1 MKKFKQF
8 VLNNRRGWGL
18 GIAIY
23 QLIGSLIIFL
33 LMFLNIHELSAGVIL
48 VLIPLIGITLTGF
61 IASIVYFV
69 KGYTLRFFTLSKLN
83 FCFQML
89 QLSVSGFA
97 FAFYYGPYLA
107 IGFDGD
113 AFFRIKFEMLTANFA
128 LRLGE
133 TEEQYALINLI
144 PLIPILALRWVE
156 RNPVEVTEYENS
168 FLEEQREEAS

>member
-8 VLNNRRGWGL
+8 VLKHRKGWGL

-23 QLIGSLIIFL
+23 QLIGSLVIFL
-33 LMFLNIHELSAGVIL
+33 LMFLNIQIVTTGVVF

-61 IASIVYFV
+61 IASFIYFT

-89 QLSVSGFA
+89 QISVTGFA

-107 IGFDGD
+107 IGFDSEL
-113 AFFRIKFEMLTANFA
+113 FFRIKFEMLTANFA
-128 LRLGE
+128 LRIGE
-133 TEEQYALINLI
+133 TEEQFVFINLI

-156 RNPVEVTEYENS
+156 RNPVEVSEFENS
-168 FLEEQREEAS
+168 FLEEQQS

>member
-8 VLNNRRGWGL
+8 VLKHRRGWGL

-23 QLIGSLIIFL
+23 QLIGSLVIFL
-33 LMFLNIHELSAGVIL
+33 LMYLNIKMLSAGVIL

-61 IASIVYFV
+61 VASIIYFI

-83 FCFQML
+83 FCFQIL
-89 QLSVSGFA
+89 QLSVKGFA

-107 IGFDGD
+107 IGFDSD
-113 AFFRIKFEMLTANFA
+113 VFFRIKFEMLTANFG

-133 TEEQYALINLI
+133 TEEQFVFINLI
-144 PLIPILALRWVE
+144 PLIPILALRWIE
-156 RNPVEVTEYENS
+156 RNPVEVTEFEHS
-168 FLEEQREEAS
+168 FLEEQES

>member
-8 VLNNRRGWGL
+8 VLKNRKGWGL

-23 QLIGSLIIFL
+23 QLIGSLVIIL
-33 LMFLNIHELSAGVIL
+33 LMYLNIQVLTAGVIL
-48 VLIPLIGITLTGF
+48 VLIPLVGITLTGF
-61 IASIVYFV
+61 VASIIYFV

-89 QLSVSGFA
+89 QISVAGFA

-107 IGFDGD
+107 IGFDSD
-113 AFFRIKFEMLTANFA
+113 IFFRIKFEALTANFS

-133 TEEQYALINLI
+133 TEEQFVFINLI
-144 PLIPILALRWVE
+144 PLIPILALRWIE
-156 RNPVEVTEYENS
+156 RNPVEVTEFEDS
-168 FLEEQREEAS
+168 FLEEQQS

>member
-1 MKKFKQF
+1 MKRFKQF
-8 VLNNRRGWGL
+8 VLNNRRGWGI

-23 QLIGSLIIFL
+23 QLLGSLVIFL
-33 LMFLNIHELSAGVIL
+33 LMYLHIQELSAGVVF

-61 IASIVYFV
+61 IASVVYFV

-107 IGFDGD
+107 IGFGD
-113 AFFRIKFEMLTANFA
+113 TLFHIKFEMLTANFG
-128 LRLGE
+128 LQFSEL
-133 TEEQYALINLI
+133 EEQYGLINLI

-168 FLEEQREEAS
+168 FLEEQR

>member
-8 VLNNRRGWGL
+8 VLKNRKGWGL

-23 QLIGSLIIFL
+23 QLIGSLVVFL
-33 LMFLNIHELSAGVIL
+33 LMYLNIPELNAGIVL
-48 VLIPLIGITLTGF
+48 ALIPLIGITLTGF
-61 IASIVYFV
+61 VASIVYFM

-83 FCFQML
+83 FCFQIL
-89 QLSVSGFA
+89 LLSVKGFA

-113 AFFRIKFEMLTANFA
+113 AFFRIKFEMLTAKFA
-128 LRLGE
+128 LQFGGS
-133 TEEQYALINLI
+133 EEQFVFINLV

-156 RNPVEVTEYENS
+156 RNPVEVSEFEDS
-168 FLEEQREEAS
+168 FLEEKN

>member
-1 MKKFKQF
+1 MKRFRQF
-8 VLNNRRGWGL
+8 VLNNRRGWGI

-23 QLIGSLIIFL
+23 QLLGSLVILL
-33 LMFLNIHELSAGVIL
+33 LMFLNIQELSAGVVL

-61 IASIVYFV
+61 IAAVIYFV
-69 KGYTLRFFTLSKLN
+69 KGYTLGFFTLSKLN

-107 IGFDGD
+107 IGFGADSL
-113 AFFRIKFEMLTANFA
+113 FHIKFEMLTANFS
-128 LRLGE
+128 LQFGE
-133 TEEQYALINLI
+133 TEEQYGLINLI

-168 FLEEQREEAS
+168 FLEEQQNS